1 MKTILITLIITLVS
15 LNSFADDP
23 RDKRINHMSEQL
35 DLSEEQIEKIRT
47 IFESKKEKRQAIHEQ
62 MKALRSETNSEI
74 SATLNDEQ
82 REKFEKMQQ
91 KMQKKVNT
99 KRKQPH

>member
-1 MKTILITLIITLVS
+1 MKIILTTLIVTLIS

-23 RDKRINHMSEQL
+23 HDKRMNHMSKQL
-35 DLSEEQIEKIRT
+35 DLSEEQTEQIQT

-91 KMQKKVNT
+91 KINKKRN
-99 KRKQPH
+99 QPR